1 MVFKLPLASTFALF
15 TIFRIVSVTS
25 QAAGDGKDGVMCSS
39 TDLSATLLKAAG
51 KVSGVATEGGSP
63 FVSQK
68 LLSLTKDTLFHRIVY
83 NHSLTL
89 SHYSPFSFAYSL
101 LLLTAS
107 RLSRT
112 LIKHPPTLQ
121 QLLEASRSSAFT
133 RLRLTLQ
140 RLQLSFTRVLQA

>member
-1 MVFKLPLASTFALF
+1 MRLPLASTFALF

-25 QAAGDGKDGVMCSS
+25 QAAGDGKDGVMCAS

-89 SHYSPFSFAYSL
+89 TLLPLFPIIISYSL

-140 RLQLSFTRVLQA
+140 RLQLSSTRVLQA